1 MLRFIA
7 DVGERLPEI
16 SKSFVADPRRA
27 GGSMFRIYRDTRF
40 SKDKSLFK
48 PAAGAQF
55 PHRVR
60 GKERSSGLLRPP
72 RAWSVRRWRRNL
84 PPGRRGAP
92 AHQTPDRREAKGLA
106 GRPCDE
112 DPDRGRRAE
121 AGSSRLRP

>member
-60 GKERSSGLLRPP
+60 GKERSVPGFYVHLEPGLC
-72 RAWSVRRWRRNL
+72 A
-84 PPGRRGAP
+84 GGGGIY
-92 AHQTPDRREAKGLA
+92 HPD
-106 GRPCDE
+106 
-112 DPDRGRRAE
+112 AE
-121 AGSSRLRP
+121 ALQRI